1 MKHCKNNMDYLFQN
15 KTISF
20 QSRPLKVSDKFRMT
34 KDEKMTTEMKTAV
47 IRLHSERS
55 KSIRES
61 LRVMSVASLPT
72 TDSKENSSCT
82 NQVCFLISAGTLI
95 ETALQNYITYMNRM
109 HDVVDSV
116 TNCFSIESSST

>member
-1 MKHCKNNMDYLFQN
+1 MDYLFQN

-34 KDEKMTTEMKTAV
+34 KDEKMTTEMKAAV
-47 IRLHSERS
+47 RLHSECS

-61 LRVMSVASLPT
+61 LHMMSVASLPT

-82 NQVCFLISAGTLI
+82 NQVCFLISASTLI
-95 ETALQNYITYMNRM
+95 ETALQNYITYMNTTQYL
-109 HDVVDSV
+109 VDSV
-116 TNCFSIESSST
+116 TNCYSIESSST

>member
-1 MKHCKNNMDYLFQN
+1 MDYLFQN

-34 KDEKMTTEMKTAV
+34 KDEKMTTEMKAAV
-47 IRLHSERS
+47 VRLHSECS

-61 LRVMSVASLPT
+61 LHMMSVASLPT

-82 NQVCFLISAGTLI
+82 NQVCFLISASTLI
-95 ETALQNYITYMNRM
+95 ETALQNYITYMNTTQY
-109 HDVVDSV
+109 VVDSV
-116 TNCFSIESSST
+116 TNCYSIESSST